1 MCSARLDVL
10 FRERN
15 DLRRYRT
22 GSWRNDALAKWPV
35 TKYRSSVFKPLS
47 RKAQKLFFPCMFI
60 YIHDQG
66 IKLLEG
72 HATKLSVI
80 ETNWTGL
87 WARTDVASSGGVFFE
102 RAICS
107 RERHVET
114 FRREEEVGRVNFYS
128 PQSSTVI
135 KSKMAATTI
144 LRTRTRFRPP
154 KIRLHCRLGPMLL
167 YFLRFWF

>member
-1 MCSARLDVL
+1 MFCFVTE
-10 FRERN
+10 REVGETTR
-15 DLRRYRT
+15 
-22 GSWRNDALAKWPV
+22 WRND
-35 TKYRSSVFKPLS
+35 RSPNTEVLYSNPFLERPK
-47 RKAQKLFFPCMFI
+47 KLFFPCMFI

-80 ETNWTGL
+80 ETHWTGL

-107 RERHVET
+107 RERHVQT

-128 PQSSTVI
+128 PQSSAVI
-135 KSKMAATTI
+135 KSKMAATTYYEHEQG
-144 LRTRTRFRPP
+144 FAHP
-154 KIRLHCRLGPMLL
+154 KYACTAG
-167 YFLRFWF
+167 